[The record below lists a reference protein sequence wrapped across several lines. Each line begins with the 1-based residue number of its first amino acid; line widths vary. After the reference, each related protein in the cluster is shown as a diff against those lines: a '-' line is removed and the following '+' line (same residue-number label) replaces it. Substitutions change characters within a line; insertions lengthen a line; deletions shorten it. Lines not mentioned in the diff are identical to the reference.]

1 MAKTDR
7 DNVESTPRLWETLQ
21 ETPFRLT
28 VWVHLA
34 ALTIVLLTQMLMGI
48 TQGNNTI
55 ILFGPVLVGGWI
67 VLEATRRL
75 KALIGLPLSALT
87 VATALEVNQYRNA
100 PWILLS
106 LTAGLIAWDT
116 YHLLRRSSTID
127 HIEKPR
133 EIESLHLKRLLLV
146 VGVGSAA
153 GIIAML
159 AEVNLG
165 FGLALVLGL
174 LAVFGVSQIVRYLRK
189 NST

>member
-1 MAKTDR
+1 
-7 DNVESTPRLWETLQ
+7 
-21 ETPFRLT
+21 
-28 VWVHLA
+28 
-34 ALTIVLLTQMLMGI
+34 MLMGI

-106 LTAGLIAWDT
+106 LTAGLVAWDT